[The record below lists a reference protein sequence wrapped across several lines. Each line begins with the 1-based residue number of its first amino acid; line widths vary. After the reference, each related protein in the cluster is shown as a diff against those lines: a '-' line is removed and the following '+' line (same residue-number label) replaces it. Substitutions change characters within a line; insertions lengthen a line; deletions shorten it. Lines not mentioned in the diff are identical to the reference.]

1 MSTPA
6 FLTSALGH
14 VRTPVYRNAYALMVS
29 NGLTSALGLVYWSIC
44 ARAYPAEVMGASSA
58 AISMML
64 FLSGAAQLNL
74 RPALLRLLPESGE
87 RASWL
92 VRRAY
97 VLAVLLSALTAL
109 LVFGG
114 GAVTGAPWS
123 AIDELASPM
132 GVLLMVAG
140 TVCWSIFNLQDGV
153 LTGLRR
159 TGWVP
164 IENGIYSVVK
174 IGLVLVGVVVL
185 PTMGIVV
192 SWVVPSIVIVG
203 IVTAVLVVR
212 WIPAYMAA
220 HGDRRPSL
228 DRRTLMTFVAA
239 DSVGALFALGA
250 TTLLPVLVVGA
261 VGPTTGAY
269 FAITWTIITALMLVP
284 INMAAS
290 LTVESVHTRVALG
303 PQVRR
308 LAGHLYRML
317 IPLVLAVIVLAEWG
331 LRIFGSAYSDNATV
345 ALRIGALGLLPFA
358 ANILFLATAR
368 IRARS
373 RAILVVQVVTALLTL
388 ALSAVL
394 LGRMGIAGVTL
405 AWLVAQSLVALVVVP
420 TQLLP
425 PSSAA
430 GRACGESVGGVDPE
444 HSVEAGGLGV
454 DLGHAPSLAQVVAR
468 DMGTQVVPEAVLEE
482 GHVVAEARRHASAR
496 SRPTVGRRR
505 ATGRGTSR
513 AAGPC
518 RACPAGR

>member
-1 MSTPA
+1 VSTPA
-6 FLTSALGH
+6 FFASALGH

-44 ARAYPAEVMGASSA
+44 ARAYPTEVMGASSA

-97 VLAVLLSALTAL
+97 VLAVVLSALTAL
-109 LVFGG
+109 VVFGG
-114 GAVTGAPWS
+114 GAVAGAPWS
-123 AIDELASPM
+123 AIGELASPI

-153 LTGLRR
+153 LAGLRR

-164 IENGIYSVVK
+164 VENGIYAVVK
-174 IGLVLVGVVVL
+174 IGFVIVCVVAL

-192 SWVVPSIVIVG
+192 SWIIPSIVIVG
-203 IVTAVLVVR
+203 VVTAVLVLR

-250 TTLLPVLVVGA
+250 STLLPVLVVGA

-290 LTVESVHTRVALG
+290 LTVESVHTQVALG

-308 LAGHLYRML
+308 LAGHLYRLL
-317 IPLVLAVIVLAEWG
+317 IPLVILVIVFAEWG
-331 LRIFGSAYSDNATV
+331 LHIFGPAYSENATV
-345 ALRIGALGLLPFA
+345 ALRVGALGLLPFA
-358 ANILFLATAR
+358 ANTLFLATAR

-373 RAILVVQVVTALLTL
+373 REILVVQSVTAALTL
-388 ALSAVL
+388 ALSAAL
-394 LGRMGIAGVTL
+394 LDRMGIAGVTL
-405 AWLVAQSLVALVVVP
+405 AWLIAQGLVALVVVP
-420 TQLLP
+420 TQLVPLVRGRE
-425 PSSAA
+425 A
-430 GRACGESVGGVDPE
+430 GRA
-444 HSVEAGGLGV
+444 
-454 DLGHAPSLAQVVAR
+454 
-468 DMGTQVVPEAVLEE
+468 
-482 GHVVAEARRHASAR
+482 
-496 SRPTVGRRR
+496 
-505 ATGRGTSR
+505 
-513 AAGPC
+513 
-518 RACPAGR
+518 

>member
-6 FLTSALGH
+6 FVTSALGH

-29 NGLTSALGLVYWSIC
+29 NGLTSGLGLVYWSIA
-44 ARAYPAEVMGASSA
+44 ARAYPTEVMGASSA

-97 VLAVLLSALTAL
+97 ALAVLLSALTAL

-114 GAVTGAPWS
+114 GALTGAPWS
-123 AIDELASPM
+123 AIVGLASPV

-153 LTGLRR
+153 LAGLRR

-164 IENGIYSVVK
+164 IENGTYAVVK
-174 IGLVLVGVVVL
+174 IGVLGACVVAL

-192 SWVVPSIVIVG
+192 SWIAPTIVIVG
-203 IVTAVLVVR
+203 IVTAVLVRR
-212 WIPAYMAA
+212 WIPAYMTA

-228 DRRTLMTFVAA
+228 DRRTLATFVAA
-239 DSVGALFALGA
+239 DSAGALFALGA
-250 TTLLPVLVVGA
+250 STLLPVLVVGA

-269 FAITWTIITALMLVP
+269 FAITWTILTALMLVP

-290 LTVESVHTRVALG
+290 LTVESVHTQAALG
-303 PQVRR
+303 PQVSR
-308 LAGHLYRML
+308 LAAHLYRLL
-317 IPLVLAVIVLAEWG
+317 IPMVIAVIVVAEWG
-331 LRIFGSAYSDNATV
+331 LRIFGPAYSDNATV
-345 ALRIGALGLLPFA
+345 ALRVGALGLLPFA
-358 ANILFLATAR
+358 ANTLFLATAR

-373 RAILVVQVVTALLTL
+373 RAILVVQAMTAVLTL

-394 LGRMGIAGVTL
+394 LERIGITGVTL
-405 AWLVAQSLVALVVVP
+405 AWLIAQSLVALVVVP

-425 PSSAA
+425 LVR
-430 GRACGESVGGVDPE
+430 GRASD
-444 HSVEAGGLGV
+444 
-454 DLGHAPSLAQVVAR
+454 AQS
-468 DMGTQVVPEAVLEE
+468 
-482 GHVVAEARRHASAR
+482 AE
-496 SRPTVGRRR
+496 
-505 ATGRGTSR
+505 
-513 AAGPC
+513 
-518 RACPAGR
+518 

>member
-1 MSTPA
+1 
-6 FLTSALGH
+6 
-14 VRTPVYRNAYALMVS
+14 VYRNAYALMVS
-29 NGLTSALGLVYWSIC
+29 NGLTSGLGLVYWSIC
-44 ARAYPAEVMGASSA
+44 ARTYPTAVMGASSA

-74 RPALLRLLPESGE
+74 RPALLRLLPESGD

-92 VRRAY
+92 VRRTY
-97 VLAVLLSALTAL
+97 LLAMLLSALTAL

-123 AIDELASPM
+123 AIPELASPI

-140 TVCWSIFNLQDGV
+140 TICWSIFNLQDGV

-164 IENGIYSVVK
+164 VENGTYALVK
-174 IGLVLVGVVVL
+174 ILLVLAFVVAL

-192 SWVVPSIVIVG
+192 SWIVPSIVLVG
-203 IVTAVLVVR
+203 IVTAVLVSR
-212 WIPAYMAA
+212 WIPAYMAT

-250 TTLLPVLVVGA
+250 SMLLPVLVVGA

-290 LTVESVHTRVALG
+290 LTVESVHSQVALG

-308 LAGHLYRML
+308 LAGHLYRLL
-317 IPLVLAVIVLAEWG
+317 IPLVVAVIVFAGWG
-331 LRIFGSAYSDNATV
+331 LHLFGSAYSENATV

-358 ANILFLATAR
+358 ANTLYLATAR

-373 RAILVVQVVTALLTL
+373 RAILVVQMVTALLTL
-388 ALSAVL
+388 ALSAL
-394 LGRMGIAGVTL
+394 LLDRIGIAGVTL
-405 AWLVAQSLVALVVVP
+405 AWLIAQSLVALVLVP

-425 PSSAA
+425 LVCGREPGPGPMAGIQSA
-430 GRACGESVGGVDPE
+430 E
-444 HSVEAGGLGV
+444 
-454 DLGHAPSLAQVVAR
+454 
-468 DMGTQVVPEAVLEE
+468 
-482 GHVVAEARRHASAR
+482 
-496 SRPTVGRRR
+496 
-505 ATGRGTSR
+505 
-513 AAGPC
+513 
-518 RACPAGR
+518 